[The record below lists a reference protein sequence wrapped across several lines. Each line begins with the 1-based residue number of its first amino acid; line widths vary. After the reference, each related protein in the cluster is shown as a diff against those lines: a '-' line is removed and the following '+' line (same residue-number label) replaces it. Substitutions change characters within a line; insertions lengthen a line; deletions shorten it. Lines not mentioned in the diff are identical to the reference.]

1 MKKRVYVDYENMAN
15 ITTLPKI
22 DGMYYIFLGSSQER
36 LPKALVIT
44 AQDNNGRFVEIVGN
58 GKNALDFHIAYQL
71 GVDTTENK
79 ADDTQYYILS
89 KDSGF
94 DPLVSYLRN
103 KFGNRVFR
111 IVSLDDLQEK
121 NDALKT
127 PAKKYDEK
135 NYQKVRKHLKD
146 IAKTKRPKSET
157 KLVADIRSVLRAENP
172 SEDEIKL
179 VIDELYRTGFISK
192 ANKSITYSE

>member
-15 ITTLPKI
+15 ITSLPKI
-22 DGMYYIFLGSSQER
+22 DGMYYIFLGASQER
-36 LPKALVIT
+36 LPKALVLT
-44 AQDNNGRFVEIVGN
+44 AQENNGRFVEIVGN

-79 ADDTQYYILS
+79 TDDTQYYILS

-94 DPLVSYLRN
+94 DPLVSFLRN

-121 NDALKT
+121 NDTLKT
-127 PAKKYDEK
+127 PAKKCDEK